1 MGAANSCCGVGW
13 PPRYRRPRPFAPKQG
28 FTVPVG
34 AWIAADGARLGKLVA
49 AQAGVAEIAVPE
61 RVEALFKAAS
71 GKREGMAAWV
81 LLFYALWHRAHI
93 ENLPFDGGL
102 MEFLAAR

>member
-1 MGAANSCCGVGW
+1 
-13 PPRYRRPRPFAPKQG
+13 
-28 FTVPVG
+28 VPIG

-49 AQAGVAEIAVPE
+49 AQAGVAEIAKPG

-71 GKREGMAAWV
+71 GKREGMAAWL

-93 ENLPFDGGL
+93 ENLPVDGSL
-102 MEFLAAR
+102 MDVLA